1 MHPPRKVSALTA
13 SAALSVLAALLV
25 GGLGAAW
32 AQAPLPR
39 PAQVVTLTRNGVAV
53 TDPAVAASLP
63 RYLQSRSAHFVG
75 WLADGSMLIA
85 TRFGDTRQIHRV
97 RAPLGMR
104 EQVSFAA
111 AGVMSAAARPF
122 ASDAFAYL
130 APRGDDTQLFLQQLG
145 NYPRQALT
153 DGSEDDGPP
162 VWAPDGRRIAFT
174 SARRDG
180 VDVYVL
186 DTATPRAVPRLVVAG
201 NGHRWRIFDW
211 SADQRRLLLGREPGA
226 TGTADTSP
234 ADTATTLYIADVDS
248 GRVTPVAASAADA
261 ATSRHHRT
269 RAANGSP
276 GSVAVQAIAARFA
289 ADGHGIVLLTYQ
301 QPSGG
306 SLTTGQYLHLS
317 HVDLSA
323 GHSPDGR
330 WRELSAPTSHDVEL
344 FDQSADGRYLAYT
357 INDDG
362 RSRLLLVD
370 QQLKLNVPVT
380 TLPPGI
386 ISSIQFDR
394 SGTRLAL
401 TLETARSPADVY
413 VYEPQTGKLTRWTHS
428 EVGALDTRSFVQ
440 PRRFQFSTWDRVDG
454 QPRQLPMWVYG
465 PGPSGSGPAAAAAVA
480 RARGP
485 RPVVIWLCSGGGAQC
500 RPRFAPFVQY
510 LVQQLGCVVLAPNVR
525 GSSGFALALQRAGE
539 GALSGDAARDIGSL
553 LVWIGLQPGLDH
565 ERVALLGEGY
575 GSYLA
580 LISLAQYG
588 DRLQGA
594 VVAFPSRLSGL
605 PNVLAIRRPVLLVQ
619 GLDDPA
625 VPPYQAAQLREGLR
639 AEGVAVQYLAASGE
653 GQDFSHRASRNA
665 YHLAAASFLARLLLR
680 PARATASTSAA
691 TSPTGS

>member
-1 MHPPRKVSALTA
+1 MPPSRRFPV
-13 SAALSVLAALLV
+13 AAATALLV
-25 GGLGAAW
+25 SLFAAGSAAAW
-32 AQAPLPR
+32 SQA
-39 PAQVVTLTRNGVAV
+39 VTLTRDGVAA

-111 AGVMSAAARPF
+111 TGVIRAAARPF

-130 APRGDDTQLFLQQLG
+130 APHGEGTQLFLQPLG
-145 NYPRQALT
+145 GHAREALT

-174 SARRDG
+174 RGRRDG
-180 VDVYVL
+180 VDVDVL
-186 DTATPRAVPRLVVAG
+186 DTATRGAVPRLLVAG
-201 NGHRWRIFDW
+201 SGHRWRIFGW
-211 SADQRRLLLGREPGA
+211 SADQRRLLLGREPAPPGA
-226 TGTADTSP
+226 AGTTDGGTAASV
-234 ADTATTLYIADVDS
+234 ATLYIADVDS
-248 GRVTPVAASAADA
+248 GSVTAVAASATDA
-261 ATSRHHRT
+261 AKSRHHRSSE
-269 RAANGSP
+269 AGDAP
-276 GSVAVQAIAARFA
+276 GSAPVQAVAARFA
-289 ADGHGIVLLTYQ
+289 ADGHGIVLLTRQ
-301 QPSGG
+301 QSARGN
-306 SLTTGQYLHLS
+306 LTESQYLHLS
-317 HVDLSA
+317 YLNLSDGPA
-323 GHSPDGR
+323 RAGR
-330 WRELSAPTSHDVEL
+330 WRELSAPAPHDVEL
-344 FDQSADGRYLAYT
+344 FDQSADGHYLAYT
-357 INDDG
+357 LNDDG
-362 RSRLLLVD
+362 RSRLVLLD
-370 QQLKLNVPVT
+370 QQLALSVPVT

-386 ISSIQFDR
+386 ISSIKFDR

-401 TLETARSPADVY
+401 TLETARAPADVY
-413 VYEPQTGKLTRWTHS
+413 VYEPGAGKLTRWTHS

-440 PRRFQFSTWDRVDG
+440 PRRLQFSTWDRLDG

-465 PGPSGSGPAAAAAVA
+465 PGDRTGRGAGTGPAAA
-480 RARGP
+480 RAEGP

-510 LVQQLGCVVLAPNVR
+510 LVRQLGCVVIAPNVR
-525 GSSGFALALQRAGE
+525 GSSGFSLSLLRAGE

-553 LVWIGLQPGLDH
+553 LVWIGLQPGLDRQ
-565 ERVALLGEGY
+565 RVALLGEGY

-594 VVAFPSRLSGL
+594 VAAFPSRLSGV

-639 AEGVAVQYLAASGE
+639 AQGVAVQYLAASGE
-653 GQDFSHRASRNA
+653 GQDFSHSASRAA

-680 PARATASTSAA
+680 PAGPSAATAAAGTPRSPAA
-691 TSPTGS
+691 TSPTG